1 MDFICC
7 EKKESVEMQRIIVS
21 LDSIKQKLTEIEKDD
36 MEFIELNIV
45 PSQTDNRYISPA
57 FLHLDGVSK
66 NGAHKDYESI
76 DARQPQESAPR
87 RYHPVLVPLNF

>member
-1 MDFICC
+1 MDLICC

-36 MEFIELNIV
+36 MEFIELNII

-57 FLHLDGVSK
+57 FLHLDGVSR
-66 NGAHKDYESI
+66 NGARKDYESI
-76 DARQPQESAPR
+76 DARQLQENAPR